1 MRILRDGEFFATGDD
16 LQAIADLASE
26 DVSRYSFHPDDL
38 REKQLAEIN
47 ARCEKELQALRVTY
61 PYSEVLTW
69 DKQEAEARA
78 GGGPL
83 IDALAAAR
91 GIDKQELIARIIAK
105 ADAYATAVGEILGR
119 RQAEED
125 ALHEQGDSL

>member
-16 LQAIADLASE
+16 LPMIAELAGDDL
-26 DVSRYSFHPDDL
+26 SRYSFHPDDL
-38 REKQLAEIN
+38 LEKRLGEIN
-47 ARCEKELQALRVTY
+47 ARCEEELQALRVAY

-83 IDALAAAR
+83 IDALSAAR
-91 GIDKQELIARIIAK
+91 GIDKQELITRIITK
-105 ADAYATAVGEILGR
+105 ADAYAAAVGEILGR